1 MVVPTR
7 RGSASAIQILISHLF
22 GDAGSPYL
30 IGLVSLFC
38 ILEAANFFNPT
49 VFVPLQVSDSLRNST
64 VTAELFCPDDLEE
77 GVCEP
82 TRKFYSMQY
91 SLIINILIVF
101 LGAVGFFITA
111 VFIVRDK
118 ERVERYVAGKKR
130 FFKEKFYI
138 FSMPLFFKCFVLCIV
153 CQNFEGFY
161 FSDASSGDLKEKE
174 DMIKSENNSTWSSED
189 DNPPILVLSS
199 VDNEKKLNP
208 LLPLAYKKN
217 KSHN

>member
-64 VTAELFCPDDLEE
+64 VTAELFCSDDMEE
-77 GVCEP
+77 GVCGA

-118 ERVERYVAGKKR
+118 ERVERYVAGKKTI
-130 FFKEKFYI
+130 FKEIIYFFNATI
-138 FSMPLFFKCFVLCIV
+138 FSALFFQVFCPVYCV
-153 CQNFEGFY
+153 Q
-161 FSDASSGDLKEKE
+161 
-174 DMIKSENNSTWSSED
+174 
-189 DNPPILVLSS
+189 
-199 VDNEKKLNP
+199 KL
-208 LLPLAYKKN
+208 
-217 KSHN
+217 

>member
-1 MVVPTR
+1 VVVPTR

-30 IGLVSLFC
+30 IGLVS
-38 ILEAANFFNPT
+38 
-49 VFVPLQVSDSLRNST
+49 DSLRDTT
-64 VTAELFCPDDLEE
+64 VTEARFCPVLAAEDLNASDPDEM
-77 GVCEP
+77 CDA

-101 LGAVGFFITA
+101 LGAIGFFVTA
-111 VFIVRDK
+111 VFIVKDK
-118 ERVERYVAGKKR
+118 ERVERYVA
-130 FFKEKFYI
+130 
-138 FSMPLFFKCFVLCIV
+138 
-153 CQNFEGFY
+153 
-161 FSDASSGDLKEKE
+161 DASSGDLKEKE